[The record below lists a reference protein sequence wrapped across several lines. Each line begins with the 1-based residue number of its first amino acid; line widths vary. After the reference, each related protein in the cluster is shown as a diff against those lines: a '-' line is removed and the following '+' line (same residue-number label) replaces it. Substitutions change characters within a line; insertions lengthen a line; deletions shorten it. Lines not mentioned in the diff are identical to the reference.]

1 MKIKRFFAEDMR
13 SALKQV
19 KEALGPDAVI
29 LSNRRVDGGVELV
42 TAVDYDPTAI
52 RKIAYAPDPSS
63 VSQKKEQQKNN
74 HSRQLLNDHPLLKE
88 AAAKIK
94 NKPIKELDTFGVSSK
109 SNNKPKASSSKTH
122 AQMTKSQESAQ
133 QFSSE
138 RLNAL
143 IQEQEVKVA
152 EKVKKYDLVD
162 DGSDIKVEWSE
173 EPTLVAMRREL
184 TSLRGLL
191 EHQLSGL
198 AWADME
204 RRSPAQVMLLRRL
217 SEMGLEATIC
227 RKVAKRVNVEGNIE
241 HLWRQALQVLSRL
254 LKVCGEDVLLDG
266 GITALVG
273 PTGVGKTTTIAK
285 LAARYAL
292 HHGASEVALIT
303 TDTYRIAAHEQLKT
317 YGRILGV
324 PVRMVGDAGALRSA
338 LYEFRE
344 RSLILID
351 TAGMSQHDERLSDQ
365 LNILYEGGPH
375 VKRYLTL
382 STTSQVWGLEE
393 AVKAFEPKELD
404 GCLLTKLD
412 ESTSIG
418 GAISTAIQYD
428 LPVTYITDGQ
438 RVPED
443 LKVAR
448 AHNLINRALTLMQK
462 RYREVTDDA
471 LAMVFAR
478 GEEHG
483 REVL

>member
-1 MKIKRFFAEDMR
+1 M
-13 SALKQV
+13 
-19 KEALGPDAVI
+19 
-29 LSNRRVDGGVELV
+29 
-42 TAVDYDPTAI
+42 
-52 RKIAYAPDPSS
+52 
-63 VSQKKEQQKNN
+63 
-74 HSRQLLNDHPLLKE
+74 
-88 AAAKIK
+88 
-94 NKPIKELDTFGVSSK
+94 
-109 SNNKPKASSSKTH
+109 
-122 AQMTKSQESAQ
+122 
-133 QFSSE
+133 
-138 RLNAL
+138 

-418 GAISTAIQYD
+418 GAISIAIQYD

>member
-1 MKIKRFFAEDMR
+1 MR

-19 KEALGPDAVI
+19 REVLGPDAVI

-52 RKIAYAPDPSS
+52 RKIANTPKVARSEN
-63 VSQKKEQQKNN
+63 KENN
-74 HSRQLLNDHPLLKE
+74 NSRELLNNHPLLKE
-88 AAAKIK
+88 ATSKSTTKAKSKNKKKPAK
-94 NKPIKELDTFGVSSK
+94 NKPIKELDLATAEGQRKVAQKPPQSS
-109 SNNKPKASSSKTH
+109 
-122 AQMTKSQESAQ
+122 QLVQENQQ

-138 RLNAL
+138 RLNSL
-143 IQEQEVKVA
+143 IQEQESKVT
-152 EKVKKYDLVD
+152 EKVKKYDLTQDTDSV
-162 DGSDIKVEWSE
+162 KVEWSE

-204 RRSPAQVMLLRRL
+204 RRSPTQVMLLRRL
-217 SEMGLEATIC
+217 SEMGLEANIC
-227 RKVAKRVNVEGNIE
+227 RKVVKRVNADGNIE

-324 PVRMVGDAGALRSA
+324 PVRMVGDAAALRSA
-338 LYEFRE
+338 LHEFRE

-428 LPVTYITDGQ
+428 LPVAYITDGQ